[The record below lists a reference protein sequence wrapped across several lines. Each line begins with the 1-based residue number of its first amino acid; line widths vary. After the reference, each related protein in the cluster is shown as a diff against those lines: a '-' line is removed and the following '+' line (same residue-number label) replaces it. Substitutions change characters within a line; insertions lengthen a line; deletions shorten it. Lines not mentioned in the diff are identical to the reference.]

1 MKVSKK
7 LLWQQ
12 GTVAL
17 FAEIEIDVE
26 RSNGTEIEIR
36 CSDTTEPH
44 WSNAIS
50 FAANLF
56 SESFAWREPTVAQ
69 IDVLILSIKAVPGDT
84 TLCSLAYVAFH
95 AICTACNIDGEQVFT
110 FDRSSGRFSINLPSL
125 VQVP

>member
-12 GTVAL
+12 GAAAL

-26 RSNGTEIEIR
+26 RSNGAGIEIR
-36 CSDTTEPH
+36 CPDSIQPQ

-56 SESFAWREPTVAQ
+56 TESFAWREPMVAQ
-69 IDVLILSIKAVPGDT
+69 IDVSILSISAVPGDT

-95 AICTACNIDGEQVFT
+95 ALCFASNVDGEQVFA
-110 FDRSSGRFSINLPSL
+110 FDRSSGAFSIGLPGL
-125 VQVP
+125 VQTL